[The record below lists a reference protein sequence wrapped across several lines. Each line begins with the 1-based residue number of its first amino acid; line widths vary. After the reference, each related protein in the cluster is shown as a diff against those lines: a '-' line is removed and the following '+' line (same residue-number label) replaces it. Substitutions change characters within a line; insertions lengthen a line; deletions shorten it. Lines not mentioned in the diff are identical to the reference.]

1 MIITMKDGSRID
13 YGVFAVEHPFMDIIA
28 IKSSDYHTPLSGDE
42 PAFLVMGTAT
52 GEIYQTKDF
61 VAVDESFA
69 EFFITDQKLIE
80 TLLPKTS
87 IYYNKILNVGIVGND
102 DGWSLF
108 VEFDPRTARG
118 TGTLCFSGA
127 SFRFLDNGRT
137 ACNRQECFMMEPGGD
152 NHPATTKKGT

>member
-1 MIITMKDGSRID
+1 MIITMKNGSRID

-69 EFFITDQKLIE
+69 EFFITDQKLID

-87 IYYNKILNVGIVGND
+87 IYYNKIHNVGIVSND

-108 VEFDPRTARG
+108 VEFEPALPEEQEPYAFLELPSVFWT
-118 TGTLCFSGA
+118 TGERLVIDKSV
-127 SFRFLDNGRT
+127 L
-137 ACNRQECFMMEPGGD
+137 
-152 NHPATTKKGT
+152 

>member
-1 MIITMKDGSRID
+1 MIITMKNGSRID

-28 IKSSDYHTPLSGDE
+28 IKSSDYHTQLSGDD

-52 GEIYQTKDF
+52 GEIYKTKDF

-69 EFFITDQKLIE
+69 EFFITDQKLID
-80 TLLPKTS
+80 TLLPQTS

-108 VEFDPRTARG
+108 VEFEPALPEEQEPYAFLELPSVFWT
-118 TGTLCFSGA
+118 TGERLVIDKSV
-127 SFRFLDNGRT
+127 L
-137 ACNRQECFMMEPGGD
+137 
-152 NHPATTKKGT
+152 